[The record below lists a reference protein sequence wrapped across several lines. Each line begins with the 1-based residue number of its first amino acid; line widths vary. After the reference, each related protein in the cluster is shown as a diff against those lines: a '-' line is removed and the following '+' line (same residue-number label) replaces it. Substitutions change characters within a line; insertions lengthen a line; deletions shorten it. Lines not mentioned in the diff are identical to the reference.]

1 MENQDKSKFN
11 DHLRERTIQMAAT
24 LYLLLKDKK
33 ASWIIRPGVNQIIRS
48 SSSVA
53 ANFRAATRAR
63 SDAEFYAKIC
73 IVVEECD
80 ETLFW
85 LEYLIRINLLDV
97 AKTKEI
103 YSEVEQ
109 VVRLFNAIKSKM
121 KIKIGGVVKN
131 VKSEIRNL
139 KSEISSPPSGNSG

>member
-1 MENQDKSKFN
+1 MENQDKATFN
-11 DHLRERTIQMAAT
+11 DQLRERTIQMAAA
-24 LYLLLKDKK
+24 LYWLLKDKK
-33 ASWIIRPGVNQIIRS
+33 VSWIIRPGVNQIIRS

-63 SDAEFYAKIC
+63 SDAEFYSKIC

-85 LEYLIRINLLDV
+85 LDYLIRIDLLHI

-103 YSEVEQ
+103 YTEVEQ
-109 VVRLFNAIKSKM
+109 LVRLFNAIKSKM
-121 KIKIGGVVKN
+121 RIKIGGVIN
-131 VKSEIRNL
+131 VISEM
-139 KSEISSPPSGNSG
+139 

>member
-1 MENQDKSKFN
+1 MENRDKSKFN
-11 DHLRERTIQMAAT
+11 DQLRERTIQVAAK
-24 LYLLLKDKK
+24 LYGHLKEKK
-33 ASWIIRPGVNQIIRS
+33 VSWIIRPGVNQVIRS

-85 LEYLIRINLLDV
+85 LDYLIRIKLLDV

-103 YSEVEQ
+103 YAEVEEL
-109 VVRLFNAIKSKM
+109 VRLFNAIKSKM
-121 KIKIGGVVKN
+121 KKKIVGK
-131 VKSEIRNL
+131 KCEM
-139 KSEISSPPSGNSG
+139 

>member
-1 MENQDKSKFN
+1 MENQDKATFN
-11 DHLRERTIQMAAT
+11 DQLRERTIQMAAT
-24 LYLLLKDKK
+24 LYWLLSDKK
-33 ASWIIRPGVNQIIRS
+33 VSWIIRPGVNQIIRS

-85 LEYLIRINLLDV
+85 LDYLIRINLLDV
-97 AKTKEI
+97 VITKDI

-109 VVRLFNAIKSKM
+109 LVRLFNAIKSKM
-121 KIKIGGVVKN
+121 RIKIGGKN
-131 VKSEIRNL
+131 CQI
-139 KSEISSPPSGNSG
+139 

>member
-11 DHLRERTIQMAAT
+11 DHLRERTIQVAT
-24 LYLLLKDKK
+24 TVYWLLKDKK
-33 ASWIIRPGVNQIIRS
+33 VSWIIRSGVNQIIRS

-53 ANFRAATRAR
+53 ANFQAATRAR

-97 AKTKEI
+97 TRTKEI

-109 VVRLFNAIKSKM
+109 LVRLFNAIKSKM
-121 KIKIGGVVKN
+121 KIKIGGK
-131 VKSEIRNL
+131 KSEI
-139 KSEISSPPSGNSG
+139 

>member
-1 MENQDKSKFN
+1 MDPVIYKDKVKFN

-24 LYLLLKDKK
+24 LYWLLKDKK
-33 ASWIIRPGVNQIIRS
+33 VSWIIRPGVNQIIRS
-48 SSSVA
+48 STSVA

-85 LEYLIRINLLDV
+85 LDYLIRIKLLDV
-97 AKTKEI
+97 AKTKEF

-109 VVRLFNAIKSKM
+109 LVRLFNAIKSKM
-121 KIKIGGVVKN
+121 KIKVKGGQKM
-131 VKSEIRNL
+131 
-139 KSEISSPPSGNSG
+139 

>member
-1 MENQDKSKFN
+1 MENQDRSKFN
-11 DHLRERTIQMAAT
+11 DQLRERTIQMAAK
-24 LYLLLKDKK
+24 LYWLLKDRKV
-33 ASWIIRPGVNQIIRS
+33 SWIIRPGVNQILRS

-85 LEYLIRINLLDV
+85 LDYLMRINFLDFC
-97 AKTKEI
+97 KTKEI

-109 VVRLFNAIKSKM
+109 LVRLFNAIKSKM
-121 KIKIGGVVKN
+121 KIKIGGK
-131 VKSEIRNL
+131 KSEI
-139 KSEISSPPSGNSG
+139 